1 MIYAIL
7 LLDKSR
13 FKDEILE
20 RANKQYDTYAYKGE
34 ERRYVL
40 MHINPEETSYTR
52 VNTLTVFTLG
62 RFDVRRNGHSLS
74 EVSSGSKK
82 IWELFKFMITHR
94 RRHFTPES
102 LLETLW
108 PSENYLDP
116 HSTLRQQMYR
126 LRQILEESHH
136 KSEQQAIL
144 FNNGYYHWNLGSDV
158 QFDIDQFEKSVYLGN
173 TLKEDQPEKALL
185 HYREALSLYQGDYL
199 SECLDQHWIFP
210 IQNYYRRLYQN
221 TVFSAIDLL
230 RVHRKFNEILQIC
243 EQAIQLDV
251 YKEEFHLCY
260 IDALLQHGERKQA
273 LLHYE
278 HITGFFYQKMGLK
291 PSLALK
297 SIYKRILST
306 QTAYITMDALKSD
319 LESDTIL
326 ENAFYCNPEIFRSIY
341 ELEHRR
347 SERSEIKAVIGMIT
361 MSHSL
366 GESLGKQQQRM
377 MSFRQHLLE
386 YLRKGDT
393 VTSWN
398 DSQFLVLLPGLDEIM
413 MDSVLTRIVNLYILG
428 TSDTNCSM
436 QIQYH
441 LMLPPQDNPR
451 LINGRNEYSV

>member
-1 MIYAIL
+1 MY
-7 LLDKSR
+7 
-13 FKDEILE
+13 FKTYDEILK
-20 RANKQYDTYAYKGE
+20 RANKQGPSDYDTYAYKGE

-40 MHINPEETSYTR
+40 MHINLEKTSYTR
-52 VNTLTVFTLG
+52 VNALTIFTLG

-102 LLETLW
+102 LLESLW
-108 PSENYLDP
+108 PSDDYKDP
-116 HSTLRQQMYR
+116 HTTLRQQMYR

-136 KSEQQAIL
+136 NSEQQTII
-144 FNNGYYHWNLGSDV
+144 FNNGYYHWNLGLDV
-158 QFDIDQFEKSVYLGN
+158 QIDIDQFEKSVQLGN

-210 IQNYYRRLYQN
+210 IQNFYRRLYQN

-230 RVHRKFNEILQIC
+230 GVLGKFNDILQIC

-260 IDALLQHGERKQA
+260 IEVLLQQGERKQA
-273 LLHYE
+273 LMHYE
-278 HITGFFYQKMGLK
+278 HVTGFFYQKMGLK

-297 SIYKRILST
+297 KLYKRILST
-306 QTAYITMDALKSD
+306 QTTNITSDDLESD
-319 LESDTIL
+319 LESNPVL
-326 ENAFYCNPEIFRSIY
+326 GNAFYCEPEVFRSIY
-341 ELEHRR
+341 ELERRR
-347 SERSEIKAVIGMIT
+347 SERHDIKTVIGMIT
-361 MSHSL
+361 ITHSL
-366 GESLGKQQQRM
+366 SDSLGKQQHRM

-393 VTSWN
+393 VTRWN
-398 DSQFLVLLPGLDEIM
+398 DSQFLVLLPDLDEIM
-413 MDSVLTRIVNLYILG
+413 MDSVLSRILNLYISG
-428 TSDTNCSM
+428 TSDTNSSV

-441 LMLPPQDNPR
+441 LILPPQDNTR
-451 LINGRNEYSV
+451 FINGRDEYSV